1 MNCVTNI
8 SQIKK
13 IYSTGDMHHVQAP
26 VVYVGPDEPTHLFAD
41 EICTVPVSY
50 KLLNELL
57 LAGVVVCN
65 NGEHYERATGSYIYG
80 DSEAALS
87 TKNNYYAGYNHE
99 TGEWVSTS

>member
-8 SQIKK
+8 SQIEK

-26 VVYVGPDEPTHLFAD
+26 VVYADTEKHLFAD
-41 EICTVPVSY
+41 KELTKPVSY